1 VSLVSASTVMGMP
14 MIVGAHTED
23 EVQLALDWA
32 SDSIE
37 SYCERS
43 FAYVASDTVFINP
56 YRGTGGKHMAL
67 LPNPPVSNVSAVQ
80 AQMPID
86 SGLAWV
92 QLQYYDWE
100 EDGLVYDTTRY
111 YGMFGVTGSSFWS
124 GVANADGWFDYG
136 GVPSWPTLPRSLQVT
151 YDHGYILPGN
161 DAVTGVP
168 SLPSGVVNAVIRG
181 AALFLSN
188 PVGVIEGRVG
198 EITNRFAD
206 PTGGPAGWLDEK
218 LLGEYRL
225 VHL

>member
-1 VSLVSASTVMGMP
+1 MGMP

-32 SDSIE
+32 SGSIE

-43 FAYVASDTVFINP
+43 FAYVASDTALVNP
-56 YRGTGGKHMAL
+56 YRGTGNKAMAL
-67 LPNPPVSNVSAVQ
+67 LPNPPVWNVSSVVAE
-80 AQMPID
+80 MPYVGD
-86 SGLAWV
+86 GLGWV
-92 QLQYYDWE
+92 PLSYYQWA
-100 EDGLVYDTTRY
+100 EDGLLYDTTRY
-111 YGMFGVTGSSFWS
+111 YGYDGVTGSSFWS
-124 GVANADGWFDYG
+124 GVTNADGYFDYG
-136 GVPSWPTLPRSLQVT
+136 NVPSWPTLPRSLQVT

-168 SLPSGVVNAVIRG
+168 PLPSGVVSATIRG

-206 PTGGPAGWLDEK
+206 PTSGPAGWLDEK